1 MPTPTEQQEV
11 YVAIWA
17 KAVETQMHFNEMS
30 VKSRQFGLAFVAA
43 SLGLGIVLLTRNEE
57 FSIPIPF
64 FGGFD
69 LNMTVIIAFAGA
81 FALYAV
87 MLLDLNV
94 YHKML
99 RGAVTFNEDFERN
112 YMKEIFSLQKGMTEA
127 ISHFSRYEDA
137 DIKLQPDGKYA
148 YSGIVRKNA
157 LTKIRRFYRFSIGM
171 LCVVGICLFFATA
184 HFGQVVPKPASAK
197 ITNAE
202 KVQPGGK

>member
-1 MPTPTEQQEV
+1 MPTTEQQEI

-57 FSIPIPF
+57 FSMSIPL

-137 DIKLQPDGKYA
+137 DIRLQDDGKYA
-148 YSGIVRKNA
+148 YSGNIRKSA
-157 LTKIRRFYRFSIGM
+157 LTKIRKFYQVSIGM
-171 LCVVGICLFFATA
+171 LCAVGVCLFFATA
-184 HFGQVVPKPASAK
+184 HFGKTGPKQAPALKSH
-197 ITNAE
+197 IE
-202 KVQPGGK
+202 GIQPSGK

>member
-1 MPTPTEQQEV
+1 VQISG
-11 YVAIWA
+11 AGS

-43 SLGLGIVLLTRNEE
+43 SLGLGIVLLTRNED
-57 FSIPIPF
+57 FSIPIPL

-112 YMKEIFSLQKGMTEA
+112 YMKEIFALQKGMTEA

-137 DIKLQPDGKYA
+137 DITLQADGKYA
-148 YSGIVRKNA
+148 YTGNIRRSA
-157 LTKIRRFYRFSIGM
+157 LTKIRKFYRFSIGM
-171 LCVVGICLFFATA
+171 LCAVGVCLFFATA
-184 HFGQVVPKPASAK
+184 HFGRSGSKQSTAIKSS
-197 ITNAE
+197 IE
-202 KVQPGGK
+202 KVQPDGK

>member
-1 MPTPTEQQEV
+1 MATTEQQEI

-43 SLGLGIVLLTRNEE
+43 SLGLGIVLLTRNED
-57 FSIPIPF
+57 FSIPIPLL
-64 FGGFD
+64 GGFD
-69 LNMTVIIAFAGA
+69 LNMTVIMAFAGA

-87 MLLDLNV
+87 MLLDLHV

-112 YMKEIFSLQKGMTEA
+112 YMKEIFALQKGMTEA

-137 DIKLQPDGKYA
+137 DIKQGDDGKYV
-148 YSGIVRKNA
+148 YSGNIRKNA
-157 LTKIRRFYRFSIGM
+157 LTKIRKFYRFSIGM

-184 HFGQVVPKPASAK
+184 HFGKAGAKQAPALKPN
-197 ITNAE
+197 IE
-202 KVQPGGK
+202 KVQPSDK

>member
-43 SLGLGIVLLTRNEE
+43 SLGLGIVLLTRKEE
-57 FSIPIPF
+57 FSISIPL

-81 FALYAV
+81 VALYAV

-112 YMKEIFSLQKGMTEA
+112 YMKEIFTLQKGMTEA

-137 DIKLQPDGKYA
+137 NVEIQADGKYA
-148 YSGIVRKNA
+148 YGGKVRKNA
-157 LTKIRRFYRFSIGM
+157 LIKIRRFYRFSIGM
-171 LCVVGICLFFATA
+171 LCVVGVCLFFATA
-184 HFGQVVPKPASAK
+184 HFGYSTDKRASVVKS
-197 ITNAE
+197 NVE
-202 KVQPGGK
+202 KVEPRAK

>member
-1 MPTPTEQQEV
+1 MASTEQQQV

-43 SLGLGIVLLTRNEE
+43 SLGLGIVLLTRNED
-57 FSIPIPF
+57 FSISIPF
-64 FGGFD
+64 LGGFD

-99 RGAVTFNEDFERN
+99 RGAVAFNEDFEQN
-112 YMKEIFSLQKGMTEA
+112 YMKEIFALEKGMTGA

-137 DIKLQPDGKYA
+137 DAKPQADGRYHYTGEKKK
-148 YSGIVRKNA
+148 SA
-157 LTKIRRFYRFSIGM
+157 LTKISKFYYFSIGM
-171 LCVVGICLFFATA
+171 LCVVGVCLFFATA
-184 HFGQVVPKPASAK
+184 HFGHPGQRKSSA
-197 ITNAE
+197 NDPRME
-202 KVQPGGK
+202 KVQLDGA